1 MDDEKVKVLFEDAE
15 TSLKNAREQLYQP
28 AEDVVTYSV
37 CVFARNALYHFLS
50 CLYMIHSSEH
60 EDSLNESPTME
71 QLIEYCSKYDERLKS
86 LDFSS
91 INCKCRN
98 VVDVSDDEIFYCNDV
113 FQVRECTE
121 LAESVRELVME
132 KA

>member
-1 MDDEKVKVLFEDAE
+1 MKAAKG
-15 TSLKNAREQLYQP
+15 QLYQP

-50 CLYMIHSSEH
+50 CLYLIYSSEH
-60 EDSLNESPTME
+60 GETLDESPTMD
-71 QLIEYCSKYDERLKS
+71 QLIEFCSKYDDRLKT

-91 INCKCRN
+91 INCTCRD
-98 VVDVSDDEIFYCNDV
+98 VVNVSDDEIFYCNDV
-113 FQVRECTE
+113 FQVKYCTDM
-121 LAESVRELVME
+121 AENIRDMVLE